1 MDELQKTAVDC
12 RPGKV
17 YGRSK
22 LKNVKDPKSLVLVLY
37 RVRIQYLYI
46 QISWSLYA
54 RLFRQWFTRRFTY
67 TWTHFLISLGSTS
80 HSDAHVRIFYASCVK
95 LSKRDKKNLV
105 FNLTHFMHFAYF
117 TPLTIAKTSIIIFI
131 KIWILIPF

>member
-1 MDELQKTAVDC
+1 MTSGQIWLVDELQKTAVDC

-95 LSKRDKKNLV
+95 LSKRDKKIWFLIW
-105 FNLTHFMHFAYF
+105 H
-117 TPLTIAKTSIIIFI
+117 TSC
-131 KIWILIPF
+131 ILRTLRRWQ